1 MVVLSRESIHK
12 VKTFD
17 GIMNLRVDF
26 IQNYPIIIVIE
37 IIGKNGRFV
46 AMVSSQPI

>member
-17 GIMNLRVDF
+17 DVANIGIDIVKK
-26 IQNYPIIIVIE
+26 YPIVIVIE
-37 IIGKNGRFV
+37 IISKDSGFIAVVG
-46 AMVSSQPI
+46 SQPI